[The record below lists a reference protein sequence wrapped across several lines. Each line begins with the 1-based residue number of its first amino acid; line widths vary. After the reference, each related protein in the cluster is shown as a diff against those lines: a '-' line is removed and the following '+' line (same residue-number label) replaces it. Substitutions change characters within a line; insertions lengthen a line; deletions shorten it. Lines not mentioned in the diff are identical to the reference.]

1 LREPFYLICGYGVTG
16 SQVVKK
22 LAARNIRT
30 VVLDLEQERIDAL
43 EMDGLSIRV
52 PRLCVDAS
60 LPDVLHDAGLR
71 HQQCIGVLALTNDD
85 QANLAI
91 AIASKVLVPERMVI
105 SRTESDVTTANLDSF
120 GTNLVVDPFRSYAEY
135 LVLTTHAPYT
145 HLVYDWL
152 LNPLHRHMAT
162 ANKRMEGRWIICGY
176 GRFGRALCGA
186 FRQAGVELTLIDEGS
201 EDLIPPL
208 HRVRG
213 IGTEAVTLQDAGVGD
228 AVGLVAGTFHD
239 ADNLSI
245 IMTARALNP
254 KLITVV
260 RQNLGEND
268 LVFQSSRADFVME
281 PGRIIANRILAQIKT
296 PLLPVFIERMLHEH
310 DDVWSHVLLNRM
322 SHVVGDRELDS
333 WGIRLC
339 QEDTPAL
346 LMRQPGQTLKLR
358 TLMKDP
364 RDRTRS
370 LACLALMHRR
380 GAEVRLLPGEL
391 CELQEGDELLF
402 CGLSEA
408 LHQMEWTVNNY
419 NLLQY
424 LLTGRENSD
433 SLLSRLLNP
442 GGGR

>member
-1 LREPFYLICGYGVTG
+1 
-16 SQVVKK
+16 
-22 LAARNIRT
+22 
-30 VVLDLEQERIDAL
+30 
-43 EMDGLSIRV
+43 
-52 PRLCVDAS
+52 
-60 LPDVLHDAGLR
+60 
-71 HQQCIGVLALTNDD
+71 
-85 QANLAI
+85 
-91 AIASKVLVPERMVI
+91 
-105 SRTESDVTTANLDSF
+105 
-120 GTNLVVDPFRSYAEY
+120 
-135 LVLTTHAPYT
+135 
-145 HLVYDWL
+145 
-152 LNPLHRHMAT
+152 
-162 ANKRMEGRWIICGY
+162 
-176 GRFGRALCGA
+176 
-186 FRQAGVELTLIDEGS
+186 
-201 EDLIPPL
+201 
-208 HRVRG
+208 
-213 IGTEAVTLQDAGVGD
+213 
-228 AVGLVAGTFHD
+228 
-239 ADNLSI
+239 
-245 IMTARALNP
+245 
-254 KLITVV
+254 
-260 RQNLGEND
+260 
-268 LVFQSSRADFVME
+268 ME